1 MSDQAATQN
10 NQFSAKDL
18 FKIRDFTL
26 LWGGQVIS
34 SFGDAMTSFALLL
47 LVNELTG
54 STAALATMAIMLALP
69 TLIFGLIAGVYI
81 DRLDRKKIMIQ
92 SDLLRGILVLGFLL
106 VDSAD
111 KVWILYLI
119 GFLQA
124 TVGTFFTPA
133 RSAMLPNIVPK
144 EGLLA
149 ANSIAQT
156 STIIFNLLGLG
167 IAGAI
172 IGIMDG
178 YNTIFLI
185 DSGSFF
191 LSLLLISRIRYRSE
205 STKADEDITA
215 MIVFRELKAGL
226 KITFTNRI
234 LLGTITAL
242 VVTMLGLGAVNVL
255 LVPLLINDLQ
265 IAETWFA
272 AIELGQTS
280 GMIISGAIVAG
291 LAAKF
296 KPRHLLSSGLV
307 GVGITVALISLV
319 GNVWHVI
326 IILFAI
332 GIFVPPV
339 QASAQTIIQTS
350 VPDDLRGRTGSANN
364 ALITSAQIG
373 SMAAAGILADA
384 IGTRNVFVV
393 GGVFVVLAGLVSSL
407 IFRGVDLSESEKV
420 LQKLPE

>member
-1 MSDQAATQN
+1 MNDPGEIQN
-10 NQFSAKDL
+10 DKFSLRDL

-47 LVNELTG
+47 LVNKLTG

-81 DRLDRKKIMIQ
+81 DRLDRKRIMIV

-106 VDSAD
+106 VDSAE

-156 STIIFNLLGLG
+156 STIIFNLLGIG

-172 IGIMDG
+172 IGVMDD
-178 YNTIFLI
+178 YSTIFMI
-185 DSGSFF
+185 DAGTFF
-191 LSLLLISRIRYRSE
+191 LSLLFIMRIRYQSN
-205 STKADEDITA
+205 STKTDEDITA
-215 MIVFRELKAGL
+215 SVVFRELSAGL
-226 KITFTNRI
+226 KITFSNRI
-234 LLGTITAL
+234 LLGTITGM

-280 GMIISGAIVAG
+280 GMIISGAVVAG
-291 LAAKF
+291 LAAKI
-296 KPRHLLSSGLV
+296 KPRHLLSSGLI

-326 IILFAI
+326 LTLFAI
-332 GIFVPPV
+332 GLFVPPV

-384 IGTRNVFVV
+384 IGD
-393 GGVFVVLAGLVSSL
+393 AQC
-407 IFRGVDLSESEKV
+407 FRCGWHLRYPCWFTIIADFSRG
-420 LQKLPE
+420 